1 MSEDGDTNS
10 DAQQRAWLLIEEHFR
25 SGKPLVMQVVDATQ
39 KRWLVEL
46 GGVRGFVEQ
55 PHYVYAY
62 TRTDELLLTSEELL
76 KRHFE
81 NMRGQ
86 SIKLKVIEVDRSRNH
101 LILSQ
106 QLYTEE
112 EREAM
117 RIRQEQTL
125 RELQPGDIRKGIV
138 TSLTKFSIKVDIDGV
153 QGWIPR
159 GLFALDIVTYA
170 HDVVSIGQEIEV
182 MVLENA
188 KRSVTLSLIHAQQRD
203 VVLETIQLGQIRTAH
218 IQSLSSEGAYVDLGC
233 LIGLIPAHQIVHGY
247 IMHPAD
253 VFHRAQ
259 EVVVRIEQIDGNK
272 KVMLSL
278 IEAH

>member
-1 MSEDGDTNS
+1 MSEDGNTNS
-10 DAQQRAWLLIEEHFR
+10 DTQQQIWQLIEEHFR
-25 SGKPLVMQVVDATQ
+25 SGKPLVMQVVEATQ
-39 KRWLVEL
+39 KKWLVEL
-46 GGVRGFVEQ
+46 GDVRGIVEQ
-55 PHYVYAY
+55 PYVYGY
-62 TRTDELLLTSEELL
+62 TRTDDEQPLTLEELL
-76 KRHFE
+76 KRHLE

-112 EREAM
+112 ERKAM
-117 RIRQEQTL
+117 RIRQEQML

-138 TSLTKFSIKVDIDGV
+138 TSLTKRSIKVDIDGV
-153 QGWIPR
+153 RGWIPR
-159 GLFALDIVTYA
+159 GLFALDLITDA

-188 KRSVTLSLIHAQQRD
+188 KSSVTLSLIHAQQRD
-203 VVLETIQLGQIRTAH
+203 AVLETIQLGQICTAR

-233 LIGLIPAHQIVHGY
+233 LIGLVPASQIVHGY
-247 IMHPAD
+247 ITHPAD

-259 EVVVRIEQIDGNK
+259 EVVVRVEQIDDNK